1 MSGLERYT
9 IQEIAE
15 LMEERSGA
23 TATPVH
29 EDAHYLDIESK
40 VGKEVFGPLNDEGI
54 HVIAVLPKENGV
66 TRVWLEESREG

>member
-1 MSGLERYT
+1 MSDLAGCT

-40 VGKEVFGPLNDEGI
+40 VGKEVFGPLHDEGI
-54 HVIAVLPKENGV
+54 YVTTVMPKENGV
-66 TRVWLEESREG
+66 TRVWLEETG